1 MDYKTYPE
9 LLEEAKARIREISAR
24 QALELHRAGGAVF
37 LDVREPQEANLGM
50 IPGAE
55 FIPRGNLESNVEA
68 RIPRDAHVVVYC
80 ARGNRSAFAAETMQR
95 MGYGHVESLAGGF
108 ADWVAE
114 GGEVE

>member
-1 MDYKTYPE
+1 MAYKTYPE
-9 LLEEAKARIREISAR
+9 MLEEAKSHIREVSAK
-24 QALELHRAGGAVF
+24 QALELHRAGGVVF

-50 IPGAE
+50 IPGAV

-68 RIPRDAHVVVYC
+68 RIPRQAHVVVYC

-95 MGYGHVESLAGGF
+95 MGYEQVESLAGGF
-108 ADWVAE
+108 ADWVGE